1 MLFDK
6 NGFYMVEQSKN
17 DYDFAIDIIGG
28 KALEA
33 STNPKIYDLKEALR
47 KGNLFPNLYHQY
59 KNFVPREIK
68 VATEREKCLLE
79 IQELDFS
86 IADLNLY
93 LDVYPND
100 KQAYETFKKYTEECK
115 RKKEYYT
122 KVFGPL
128 TLDELTDDYEWST
141 GVWPWEGSGL

>member
-6 NGFYMVEQSKN
+6 NGFYMIDQNKN
-17 DYDFAIDIIGG
+17 NYDFAIDIINGN
-28 KALEA
+28 AP
-33 STNPKIYDLKEALR
+33 STIKEPKMYDLKEALR

-59 KNFVPREIK
+59 KNYVPDELK
-68 VATEREKCLLE
+68 VSNEREKCLLE

-93 LDVYPND
+93 LDNFPND
-100 KQAYETFKKYTEECK
+100 KGAYDLFKKYTEECK
-115 RKKEYYT
+115 KKKEYYT

-128 TLDELTDDYEWST
+128 TISELTEDYEWSK
-141 GVWPWEGSGL
+141 GVWPWERGGM

>member
-6 NGFYMVEQSKN
+6 NGFYMVEQNYN
-17 DYDFAIDIIGG
+17 DYDFAIDIMNGRV
-28 KALEA
+28 
-33 STNPKIYDLKEALR
+33 PKSSKEPQIYDLKEALR

-59 KNFVPREIK
+59 KNYVPRELS

-93 LDVYPND
+93 LDVYPKD
-100 KQAYETFKKYTEECK
+100 EKAYEIFKQYTKECQK
-115 RKKEYYT
+115 KKEYYT

-128 TLDELTDDYEWST
+128 TLSELTDDYEWSM
-141 GVWPWEGSGL
+141 GVWPWEGSGM